1 MQTVHV
7 MLATSTVLLGGNLQS
22 NISTSHPQVLVHADT
37 SRHAGLCC
45 YSGPHQGNLSACRHL
60 TSCWPHVVTA
70 VLIRENLS
78 ACRHLTSCWPP
89 VVTAV
94 LIRENLSAC
103 RHLTSCWPP
112 VVTAVLIRENLQ
124 SNIPR
129 RIHRRFCMQT
139 PHVMPRRST
148 VLPPKEP
155 THSSHPQDDLIQREG
170 PVVEQR
176 LPVPA

>member
-94 LIRENLSAC
+94 LIRENL
-103 RHLTSCWPP
+103 
-112 VVTAVLIRENLQ
+112 Q